1 MRTITLN
8 EQEAN
13 LLHDLIVNSK
23 NELFEFCRKHYYMDL
38 NTDSYI
44 QQLEALENKILSHTD
59 TE

>member
-1 MRTITLN
+1 MRTITLT

-23 NELFEFCRKHYYMDL
+23 SELFNFCHKHYYMDL

-44 QQLEALENKILSHTD
+44 QQLETLEEKVLGSTHSD
-59 TE
+59 